1 MKVTLKMLRVS
12 RDWSQERAAKEVG
25 VSVTTWRNWER
36 KKSYPD
42 LVAIANIEKV
52 FNVSYDDIIFL

>member
-1 MKVTLKMLRVS
+1 MLRVS

-25 VSVTTWRNWER
+25 VSVATWRNWER

-42 LVAIANIEKV
+42 VIAIANIEKV